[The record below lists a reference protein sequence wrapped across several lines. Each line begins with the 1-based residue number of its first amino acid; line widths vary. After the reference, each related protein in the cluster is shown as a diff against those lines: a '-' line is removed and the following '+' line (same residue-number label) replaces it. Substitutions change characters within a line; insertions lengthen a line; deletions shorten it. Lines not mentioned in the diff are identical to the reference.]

1 MMFCV
6 SWLIIGCEKEEDNI
20 IYESNDFLIQ
30 NNITD
35 VVKLFQQELVENNTM
50 YIYYGYRKGKDWFAL
65 FDATSDML
73 IDEWYGQ
80 NRNYKSNRI
89 SITTAHTYFEKL
101 KDGTGYFFQYHF
113 YFPDI
118 DYQESKIVHLQNNKN
133 VKYGFSADNK
143 IVMNCLNENL
153 FYTQNLD
160 GNEDSKYNLL
170 DFEGN
175 VIIQDVNQWNN
186 EKNGIIGFKNEKLW
200 IGYIDENGNLH
211 EYTSKDTFERDM
223 KIHLGYGN
231 YQTIHVNYIDYVDLK
246 KTEWGYVFLP
256 VYYTTSGSSIE
267 SYYANVFII
276 NGLELITVP
285 LDRDNNHHN
294 STIQCWYDESILI
307 NSKYVLSP
315 KGEILYEGVF
325 PNKEDT
331 NISVISYTDWIGINS
346 SNWIYKS
353 NYKKNIWS
361 SHIASLSKYFN
372 GTNEPKLTFTI
383 TNKSNNLWTYCCD
396 ILNYNGSN
404 AQEIFKINIETG
416 EITYF

>member
-1 MMFCV
+1 MFCV

-65 FDATSDML
+65 FDATSGML

-101 KDGTGYFFQYHF
+101 KDGTGYYFQYHF

-211 EYTSKDTFERDM
+211 EYTSKDTAQLH
-223 KIHLGYGN
+223 K
-231 YQTIHVNYIDYVDLK
+231 
-246 KTEWGYVFLP
+246 
-256 VYYTTSGSSIE
+256 
-267 SYYANVFII
+267 
-276 NGLELITVP
+276 
-285 LDRDNNHHN
+285 
-294 STIQCWYDESILI
+294 
-307 NSKYVLSP
+307 
-315 KGEILYEGVF
+315 
-325 PNKEDT
+325 
-331 NISVISYTDWIGINS
+331 SVAI
-346 SNWIYKS
+346 
-353 NYKKNIWS
+353 
-361 SHIASLSKYFN
+361 
-372 GTNEPKLTFTI
+372 
-383 TNKSNNLWTYCCD
+383 
-396 ILNYNGSN
+396 
-404 AQEIFKINIETG
+404 
-416 EITYF
+416 